1 MFIRIAKEPPIYML
15 DNKDVIG
22 LVASCGKLCVSLL
35 TILSGFGLTE
45 SYKKENVKILG
56 KI

>member
-1 MFIRIAKEPPIYML
+1 MFIRIAKKPPIYML

>member
-1 MFIRIAKEPPIYML
+1 ML

-35 TILSGFGLTE
+35 TILSGFGLIE

>member
-35 TILSGFGLTE
+35 TILSGFGLIE

>member
-1 MFIRIAKEPPIYML
+1 MFIRIAKKPPIYML

-45 SYKKENVKILG
+45 SYKKANVKILG